1 VESLNLRT
9 VVVINLDVI
18 PSTLNVDSGTPY
30 SLATKVSSF
39 HVIFDLNE
47 VLIATCF
54 NRGFNTVIPCPGLK
68 EFFKKCLAQFQ
79 VYNWSTPP
87 SSLMDSTTNPKVKI
101 VEEGVEACSLIY
113 STLGVEGRVGA
124 SGSQLE
130 RLTKNSI
137 TNMDLHKPNNKLVN
151 A

>member
-1 VESLNLRT
+1 
-9 VVVINLDVI
+9 LDEI
-18 PSTLNVDSGTPY
+18 PLTSSVDSGLPC
-30 SLATKVSSF
+30 SLATKVNSF
-39 HVIFDLNE
+39 HVIFYLNE

-79 VYNWSTPP
+79 VYNWSAPP

-101 VEEGVEACSLIY
+101 VEEGVGACSLAY
-113 STLGVEGRVGA
+113 NTLGVEGCVGA
-124 SGSQLE
+124 LGSQLG

-137 TNMDLHKPNNKLVN
+137 TNTDLHKPNNKLVSV
-151 A
+151 